1 MILYFRDEYEFL
13 SNYYDP
19 CPVTYNGLT
28 YRNSEAA
35 YQAQKSDSAII
46 RFLFTDMS
54 PDEAKRLG
62 KSTDII
68 ADWDSKKAGIMREIV
83 HAKFEQHPELVTRLM
98 MIEDEILV
106 EGNNWHDNYF
116 GDCRCP
122 KCKEIPGRN
131 WLGRIL
137 MEEREFWQRQTESY
151 TEEKGD

>member
-1 MILYFRDEYEFL
+1 MILYFSGEYEFL
-13 SNYYDP
+13 SNYYDS

-54 PDEAKRLG
+54 PDEAKQLG
-62 KSTDII
+62 KSTDLVP
-68 ADWDSKKAGIMREIV
+68 DWDERRVTVMREVV
-83 HAKFEQHPELVTRLM
+83 HAKFEQHPELATRLAATG
-98 MIEDEILV
+98 DEILV

-116 GDCRCP
+116 GDCQCP
-122 KCKEIPGRN
+122 NCRQIPGRN

-137 MEEREFWQRQTESY
+137 MEERELWKGESDG
-151 TEEKGD
+151 TC